1 MKLKFKDAE
10 SRTIDVEE
18 HHLRLRRLEYQV
30 AELLHL
36 QTGLEGELELGT
48 CGRSVMDAVRIHSKS
63 NKKPPTAIIPGDE
76 SHQ

>member
-10 SRTIDVEE
+10 SHTIDVKE

-30 AELLHL
+30 AELLDL
-36 QTGLEGELELGT
+36 EAGLEGELELGT

-63 NKKPPTAIIPGDE
+63 REKPPTAIIPEDE
-76 SHQ
+76 SYQ

>member
-30 AELLHL
+30 AELLDL
-36 QTGLEGELELGT
+36 QAGLEGELELGA
-48 CGRSVMDAVRIHSKS
+48 CVRIVIAVRIHSKS

-76 SHQ
+76 SYQ